1 MIHPNNPLNQVKIST
16 FEKMHHQ
23 HTLITVDLDEIRNEY
38 QSIKNNDT
46 NGQEELNS
54 HVWLNPVSLLKIQKK
69 YYRYSFKEL
78 KEGIIISGTFFP
90 SPISK
95 YFPFPVFTNIA
106 LNPTLKAPS
115 ISDS

>member
-23 HTLITVDLDEIRNEY
+23 HTLITVDLDEIRNAY

-54 HVWLNPVSLLKIQKK
+54 HV
-69 YYRYSFKEL
+69 
-78 KEGIIISGTFFP
+78 
-90 SPISK
+90 
-95 YFPFPVFTNIA
+95 
-106 LNPTLKAPS
+106 
-115 ISDS
+115 